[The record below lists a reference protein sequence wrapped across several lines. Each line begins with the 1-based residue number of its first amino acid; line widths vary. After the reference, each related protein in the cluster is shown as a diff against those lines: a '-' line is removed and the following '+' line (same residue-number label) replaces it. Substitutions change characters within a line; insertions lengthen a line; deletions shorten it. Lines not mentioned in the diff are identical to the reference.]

1 MKPSK
6 IYVKIFISFLLILIV
21 TEAVIFALFVIYI
34 GSRFREHD
42 VEAKVSMVRRIIE
55 EKLQTDV
62 ELSRNT
68 RLKEFIRDLGQ
79 ILNAQVW
86 LQASGG
92 EVLAKSFQGSPPKE
106 HQPLKS
112 GHAKDFGHF
121 KLYYGYMRSS
131 GLYAVVPIELQER
144 RSLSLHVLFAG
155 TEHSHPEEGFAL
167 GLGIIGV
174 VIAVLV
180 IPVSRFI
187 SKPINQLRDSAHRI
201 AEGELSHRAPVKRKD
216 EIGEL
221 AHAFNYMADRLE
233 KMIRGSKELT
243 AYISHELRTPLT
255 RIRIAEEILRE
266 KLEQQNGRDLDRYL
280 NDIREDVEELD
291 SLIGRILML
300 SKLDMKEK
308 PLRMRPVSPA
318 EFLKSLLTRLKPAA
332 DQKGLSVTS
341 DISFAP
347 TILGDQDALQ
357 TAFSNILENAVK
369 YSPSGGR
376 LSVRTK
382 PGEGAMEIT
391 VTNTAQRIPEKDLG
405 KIFEPFHRLGT
416 GGEAG
421 FGLGLAIVRKII
433 EAHGGTTKAQST
445 EEGFTIAIRLP
456 QNPTGQRGVRKG

>member
-1 MKPSK
+1 
-6 IYVKIFISFLLILIV
+6 
-21 TEAVIFALFVIYI
+21 
-34 GSRFREHD
+34 
-42 VEAKVSMVRRIIE
+42 MVRQIIE
-55 EKLQTDV
+55 AKLQTDV
-62 ELSRNT
+62 ELSRNE
-68 RLKEFIRDLGQ
+68 RLHEFIRDLGQ

-86 LQASGG
+86 LEASGG
-92 EVLAKSFQGSPPKE
+92 GVLAKSFPGSPPE
-106 HQPLKS
+106 ERQALKS

-121 KLYYGYMRSS
+121 KLYYGYMKSS
-131 GLYAVVPIELQER
+131 GLYAVVPIKLQDR
-144 RSLSLHVLFAG
+144 RSVRLHVLFAG

-243 AYISHELRTPLT
+243 AYISHELRTPLA
-255 RIRIAEEILRE
+255 RIRIAGEILRE
-266 KLEQQNGRDLDRYL
+266 KLEQRNCRDLDRYL
-280 NDIREDVEELD
+280 DDIREDVEELD

-308 PLRMRPVSPA
+308 PLSLSPVSPA
-318 EFLKSLLTRLKPAA
+318 ELLKSLLTRLEPAA
-332 DQKGLSVTS
+332 NQKGLSVTS

-347 TILGDQDALQ
+347 TIPGDRDALQ
-357 TAFSNILENAVK
+357 TALSNILENAVK

-376 LSVRTK
+376 LKVSTK
-382 PGEGAMEIT
+382 SGEGAMEIT
-391 VTNTAQRIPEKDLG
+391 VTNTAPRIPEKDLE

-421 FGLGLAIVRKII
+421 FGLGLAIARKII
-433 EAHGGTTKAQST
+433 EAHRGTIKAQST
-445 EEGFTIAIRLP
+445 EERFAIVLSLP
-456 QNPTGQRGVRKG
+456 QNPTGQRGIRKG